1 MSKDF
6 SKKFFLIFLT
16 TFIFFSFSKNILR
29 LNRVENIFLGVQKIN
44 NQYILND
51 KNTNPFV
58 KIYKPDVNKNSKNGW
73 QGRLCWDIPFI
84 CSTNMLNIQKQN
96 GYFIINKLTN

>member
-1 MSKDF
+1 MIF
-6 SKKFFLIFLT
+6 RNIYIFFKNRIEIAALLAIFISLIVIT
-16 TFIFFSFSKNILR
+16 TFSNYYS
-29 LNRVENIFLGVQKIN
+29 QKIN